1 MEMEANVVGCQESNE
16 ELDCSS
22 MLRQTSNGDSTMSEV
37 SHELHAARW
46 HALEQM
52 ILEERACRTKEVAE
66 LHKALAMVSIQPS
79 FQPASDGLVIDEPH
93 LCLGSAHKEAC
104 DGTPSASQVDVQSFS
119 RLIID
124 MRQNFASHLQKLE
137 SDFLTRIDGHMK
149 LLKNTW
155 EGMDQQQEKIQEVEQ
170 VMAAEKNIGAILSMA
185 AKSKGLLGGQS
196 SKSCK
201 TLHLGRAENARPPRL
216 QSPIPAQSRR
226 MFTEPAFTPVM
237 TMSGSASPLVASR
250 ATISGSASPVAS
262 SRATFQSNLH
272 QTQISY
278 PSTVARGTFSPPR
291 EQIQS
296 SRAANRSSRS

>member
-1 MEMEANVVGCQESNE
+1 MEMEANVNGCQESNE

-22 MLRQTSNGDSTMSEV
+22 MLRQLSNADSTMSNV
-37 SHELHAARW
+37 SHELHEARW

-52 ILEERACRTKEVAE
+52 ILQERACRTKEVAE
-66 LHKALAMVSIQPS
+66 IHKTLAMMSIQPS
-79 FQPASDGLVIDEPH
+79 LQSASKDLVVDEPH
-93 LCLGSAHKEAC
+93 LYLGSAHKEAC

-124 MRQNFASHLQKLE
+124 MRQNFASHLQTLQ
-137 SDFLTRIDGHMK
+137 SDFLTRVDEHMK

-155 EGMDQQQEKIQEVEQ
+155 ESMDQQQEKIQEIEQ
-170 VMAAEKNIGAILSMA
+170 VSAAEKNTEAILSMA

-201 TLHLGRAENARPPRL
+201 TLHLGKAENARPPSL
-216 QSPIPAQSRR
+216 QSPIIQSRR
-226 MFTEPAFTPVM
+226 MFTEPPF
-237 TMSGSASPLVASR
+237 MSGRTMPGPASPLSR
-250 ATISGSASPVAS
+250 ATISCSASPVVS
-262 SRATFQSNLH
+262 SSATFQSHLH

-291 EQIQS
+291 EQINS
-296 SRAANRSSRS
+296 SHAANKSS

>member
-16 ELDCSS
+16 ELDCNS
-22 MLRQTSNGDSTMSEV
+22 MLRQMSNGDSTMSEV
-37 SHELHAARW
+37 SHELHVARW

-52 ILEERACRTKEVAE
+52 ILQERACRTKEVAE
-66 LHKALAMVSIQPS
+66 LHKTLAMVSIQHS

-137 SDFLTRIDGHMK
+137 SDFLTRVDGHMK

-155 EGMDQQQEKIQEVEQ
+155 ESIDQQQEKIQEVEQ

-201 TLHLGRAENARPPRL
+201 TLHLGRAENARPPPML
-216 QSPIPAQSRR
+216 QSPILQCRR
-226 MFTEPAFTPVM
+226 MFTEPAVTPAV
-237 TMSGSASPLVASR
+237 TMSGPAYPLVASR
-250 ATISGSASPVAS
+250 ATTSGSASPVES
-262 SRATFQSNLH
+262 SRATFQSYLH

-291 EQIQS
+291 GMSYPSTVAQ
-296 SRAANRSSRS
+296 